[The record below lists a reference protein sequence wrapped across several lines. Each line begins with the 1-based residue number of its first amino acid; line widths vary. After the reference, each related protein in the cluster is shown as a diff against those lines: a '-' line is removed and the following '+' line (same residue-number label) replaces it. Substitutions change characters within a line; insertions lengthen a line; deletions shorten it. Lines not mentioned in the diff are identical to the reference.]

1 MDPDGKRTS
10 NAGSSV
16 GRRWAELLAAS
27 GQLHGRHWAGSH
39 GRRHCRNEAAFARL
53 AGVAPLEASSGQNTR
68 HRLNRR
74 GDRQLNRA
82 LHTIAVT
89 RSRYCPHTQAYIAKR
104 TAEGKTPREAQRCLK
119 RYIARQIYRLLQH
132 PKINT

>member
-1 MDPDGKRTS
+1 MNTPAQCGVIKPPKPDIYS
-10 NAGSSV
+10 EAPHP
-16 GRRWAELLAAS
+16 GR
-27 GQLHGRHWAGSH
+27 
-39 GRRHCRNEAAFARL
+39 CRNEAAFARL
-53 AGVAPLEASSGQNTR
+53 AGVAPLEASPGQNTR

>member
-1 MDPDGKRTS
+1 MSQTAAGRQPGRTPWQSQPKRQAVHEPT
-10 NAGSSV
+10 
-16 GRRWAELLAAS
+16 RPTTYRTL
-27 GQLHGRHWAGSH
+27 R
-39 GRRHCRNEAAFARL
+39 
-53 AGVAPLEASSGQNTR
+53 PLSPHRPVPTYKSAIHEASSGQNTR

-89 RSRYCPHTQAYIAKR
+89 RSRYCPHTQAHIAKR
-104 TAEGKTPREAQRCLK
+104 TAQGKTPREAQRCLK

>member
-1 MDPDGKRTS
+1 MLP
-10 NAGSSV
+10 SV
-16 GRRWAELLAAS
+16 ATTGRA
-27 GQLHGRHWAGSH
+27 
-39 GRRHCRNEAAFARL
+39 CPAFARL

>member
-1 MDPDGKRTS
+1 MGVLFVTYPAETTEAQSD
-10 NAGSSV
+10 GSSES
-16 GRRWAELLAAS
+16 RRGSSGLEPRPAA
-27 GQLHGRHWAGSH
+27 
-39 GRRHCRNEAAFARL
+39 ARL
-53 AGVAPLEASSGQNTR
+53 AAVAPLEASSGQNTR

>member
-1 MDPDGKRTS
+1 MTPTGAS
-10 NAGSSV
+10 NPRS
-16 GRRWAELLAAS
+16 
-27 GQLHGRHWAGSH
+27 
-39 GRRHCRNEAAFARL
+39 RL

-68 HRLNRR
+68 HR
-74 GDRQLNRA
+74 LNRA

-132 PKINT
+132 PEINT